1 MSLERESA
9 LEIRPAVAADAEIVY
24 SLIRALA
31 EALGDGDKLTA
42 QLEDVQRDAF
52 GPERCYEVWLAL
64 SDGVPVGLLSYYMT
78 YSTYKGAPCL
88 FVDNLYIEPHARRQ
102 AVGRALMAQAAR
114 IALERHC
121 CRLDLH
127 VLETNVARDFYEA
140 IGMSLS
146 DELYYWIGAGDL
158 RRLTD

>member
-1 MSLERESA
+1 MSLEQDRA
-9 LEIRPAVAADAEIVY
+9 LEIRPAVAADAETVY
-24 SLIRALA
+24 QMICDLA
-31 EALGDGDKLTA
+31 GALGDSDKLTA
-42 QLEDVQRDAF
+42 QLDDVRRDAF
-52 GPERCYEVWLAL
+52 GPEQCYEAWLAY
-64 SDGVPVGLLSYYMT
+64 SDGVPVGLLSFYMT
-78 YSTYKGAPCL
+78 YSTYRGAPCL

-114 IALERHC
+114 IAHERHC

-146 DELYYWIGAGDL
+146 DELYYWIDADGL
-158 RRLTD
+158 RQLTD